1 MNYLQLCQR
10 LRSEAGIS
18 GADATVTGA
27 SGEWLRV
34 TNWIKQAWNE
44 IQLLHDN
51 WNFMHASVSF
61 DTVAEQS
68 TYAYDAAPISLTDFA
83 RWKEGSFR
91 IYKDSVG
98 DEHILDWWDYRDFY
112 NTFLISTYKTT
123 YAYPSTITSSPS
135 DSLILALPPDGVYTV
150 SGEYYKDVTEL
161 SSDSDTPSMP
171 SRYHM
176 MIVYRAM
183 MDYALY
189 EAASEAAQRAE
200 KRYNEMK
207 YRLECDELPDFSRGG
222 EFI

>member
-10 LRSEAGIS
+10 LRSEVGIS

-27 SGEWLRV
+27 TGEWLRV

-44 IQLLHDN
+44 IQVLHDN
-51 WNFMHASVSF
+51 WNFMRGTVSF
-61 DTVAEQS
+61 ATVAEQAEYP
-68 TYAYDAAPISLTDFA
+68 YASSPLSLTDFG
-83 RWKEGSFR
+83 RWRDDSFR

-98 DEHILDWWDYRDFY
+98 DEHYLHYLDYNEFRDRY
-112 NTFLISTYKTT
+112 LISTYQTT
-123 YAYPSTITSSPS
+123 YAYPSVITVSPS
-135 DSLILALPPDGVYTV
+135 DSLILALPPEAIYTV
-150 SGEYYKDVTEL
+150 SGEYFKDITEL

-189 EAASEAAQRAE
+189 EAASEAAQRSAQ
-200 KRYNEMK
+200 RYQEMK
-207 YRLECDELPDFSRGG
+207 FRLECDELPDVTFDRSCL
-222 EFI
+222 